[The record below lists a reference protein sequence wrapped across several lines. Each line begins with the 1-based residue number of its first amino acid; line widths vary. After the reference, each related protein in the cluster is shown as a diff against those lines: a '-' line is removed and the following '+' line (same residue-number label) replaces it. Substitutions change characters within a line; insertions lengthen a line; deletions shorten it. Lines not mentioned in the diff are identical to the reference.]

1 MASNENLVQQYKKM
15 LKKMLELKNLLADI
29 LISFH
34 VIEEDNDE
42 SFHQMLSYVKQ
53 IETVYPYTNNNEF
66 DASSEFFNSNEE
78 IDSYLNENK
87 NRYAKINLLLA
98 QKINSYRTYLKDYLY
113 TVGLNPNIINEDIT
127 LRHYIECLYQIERV
141 KTTYIIIHDDATLYR
156 NVQNSVPITI
166 FDDTNEQIE
175 DGYLVIKENDLVIY
189 DGTLGEAYI
198 QSSLIGTHTYV
209 FEFTPTDLT
218 HYKPS
223 ETTGTFIIER
233 TPIDITIEAEN
244 INEYST
250 YYLSNSEGYAE
261 DEWRITIQTKDSL
274 GNIISD
280 VPIKIYINDELV
292 YEDRTNIIGQ
302 YTYTCQLPYSS
313 DYNGQSTPF
322 RVETASFN
330 PAFLNQSSTKNF
342 TIYHH
347 LLEIDNEFYIGQ
359 TNPLSIYLVDELTGE
374 PLTTIT
380 TGENI
385 TYDDDGNEII
395 EEIVVNHP
403 LLGADI
409 TITVTLNDQH
419 STKTLH
425 FDNNKWTFDEFSD
438 FIMNA
443 NDVAYLHITSIDYDE
458 TQIVTIK
465 SNFILPK
472 ENVFY
477 LPFSNLPKIYYK
489 PLGNVCEEGNII
501 GEWHYYFDSS
511 HSSYLSAH
519 PTFTVS
525 NSEIVNYMRYEYK
538 GAGDYRVVFY
548 SRDEDPIN
556 ETVSFDFTVKKP
568 LQLTQT
574 SYEQTGCATYQVN
587 VYDKKSLDRLQNH
600 IATDTTEQYT
610 ITTPNEFNIELL
622 NDDYSVITIYDADT
636 DIITIEN
643 EYDKITIN
651 EETHSLSR
659 DNVEWNKITISFDD
673 TYKVYID
680 GTLMEEIDEQHDELE
695 VYVLAPTSD
704 HYRNVKIKNLY
715 NPIAVTNN
723 GNEIDYV
730 YTLTETSDA
739 YTYNI
744 SICRDNYNQGSNTI
758 CSTINGYVE
767 CDTFDLYS
775 RSFYILPTNQLK
787 VGHNT
792 IQIQCFNED
801 ANSIDIEHN
810 NILVHNVTKNDNIYT
825 IECDIYEAG
834 ALPITLTDDQ
844 EDSENFVINVAKGDY
859 TISLDMPEV
868 KEYQDHTP
876 IPLSIKDAF
885 NNEVNTFYCY
895 FDQETP
901 ISITKTDNSITL
913 VNNAIS
919 RQFDDLEMGD
929 HTITVRTMANSN
941 YNDAVVTKE
950 FLMGI
955 YIRNLTN
962 QPLFTDLS
970 VDNDGWLVNDT
981 MNVDNATT
989 VGDLEDVLV
998 GINTSVDVDPGQLL
1012 LSNFISSSAD
1022 LDSIVLLDD
1031 DFNNIQNA
1039 IIDIDVDEDKLTYD
1053 TIEDDNL

>member
-1 MASNENLVQQYKKM
+1 MTSNENLVQQYKKM
-15 LKKMLELKNLLADI
+15 LKKMLELKKLLADI

-34 VIEEDNDE
+34 VIEEDNNE

-66 DASSEFFNSNEE
+66 DTSSEFFNNNEE
-78 IDSYLNENK
+78 IDSYLNESK

-141 KTTYIIIHDDATLYR
+141 KTTYIIIHNDATLYR

-198 QSSLIGTHTYV
+198 QPALIGTHTYV
-209 FEFTPTDLT
+209 FEFTPIDLIR
-218 HYKPS
+218 YKLS
-223 ETTGTFIIER
+223 ETTGTFIVER

-244 INEYST
+244 INENSLYYS
-250 YYLSNSEGYAE
+250 SNSEGYAE
-261 DEWRITIQTKDSL
+261 DEWQIIIQTKDPL

-280 VPIKIYINDELV
+280 VPIKVYIDDKLV
-292 YEDRTNIIGQ
+292 YETRTNIIGQ
-302 YTYTCQLPYSS
+302 YIYNCQLPYSS
-313 DYNGQSTPF
+313 ECESELTSF
-322 RVETASFN
+322 KVETVSFN
-330 PAFLNQSSTKNF
+330 SAFLNQSNTKNF

-374 PLTTIT
+374 PLTTIV

-395 EEIVVNHP
+395 EEIVANHP

-409 TITVTLNDQH
+409 TIAATLNDQH
-419 STKTLH
+419 RTKTLH
-425 FDNNKWTFDEFSD
+425 FDNNKWTFDEFSEL
-438 FIMNA
+438 IMNA
-443 NDVAYLHITSIDYDE
+443 NDVAYLHITSTDYDE
-458 TQIVTIK
+458 VQIVTIK
-465 SNFILPK
+465 SNFILPQ
-472 ENVFY
+472 ERIYY
-477 LPFSNLPKIYYK
+477 LPINNFPKIFYK
-489 PLGNVCEEGNII
+489 PLGNICEEGNLQCECSTILPNGHI
-501 GEWHYYFDSS
+501 TTMHYSCI
-511 HSSYLSAH
+511 
-519 PTFTVS
+519 VQ
-525 NSEIVNYMRYEYK
+525 NSEIKEFCYWQDVGRYIIT
-538 GAGDYRVVFY
+538 FY
-548 SRDEDPIN
+548 SNEEDSIN
-556 ETVSFDFTVKKP
+556 ESVSFNFVIKQP

-574 SYEQTGCATYQVN
+574 SYEQTGCATYQVD
-587 VYDKKSLDRLQNH
+587 VYDKKSFDRLQNH
-600 IATDTTEQYT
+600 IITDTTEQYT
-610 ITTPNEFNIELL
+610 ITTPNEFSIELL

-636 DIITIEN
+636 NVITIEN
-643 EYDKITIN
+643 EYDKIIIN

-673 TYKVYID
+673 TYKVYVD

-695 VYVLAPTSD
+695 VYVLAPTGD
-704 HYRNVKIKNLY
+704 HYRNVEIKNLY
-715 NPIAVTNN
+715 SPIAVTNN

-758 CSTINGYVE
+758 CATINGYVE

-792 IQIQCFNED
+792 IQIQCFNEN

-810 NILVHNVTKNDNIYT
+810 NILVYNITKNDNIYT

-834 ALPITLTDDQ
+834 ALPITLTDSQ
-844 EDSENFVINVAKGDY
+844 GDSENFVINVAKGDY

-868 KEYQDHTP
+868 KEYQNHNP

-885 NNEVNTFYCY
+885 NHEVNTFYCY

-901 ISITKTDNSITL
+901 ISITKTNNSITL
-913 VNNAIS
+913 VNNAIG

-941 YNDAVVTKE
+941 YNDAVITKE

-962 QPLFTDLS
+962 QPLFTDLN

-981 MNVDNATT
+981 MDVDNTTT
-989 VGDLEDVLV
+989 VGDLEDVLI

-1012 LSNFISSSAD
+1012 LSNFISSAAD

-1039 IIDIDVDEDKLTYD
+1039 IIDIDVNEDKLTYN